1 MSPIPS
7 DINAQLDE
15 FRSLLLAQRR
25 RLFGQVAHLE
35 DDLRW
40 LDEDIES
47 EVVEE
52 GQEETIARLLTRLDE
67 RGRGEIEAIDHALER
82 IDRGEYGL
90 CAVCGEPIPLA
101 RQRAVPTADTCLP
114 CARAREARER
124 R

>member
-1 MSPIPS
+1 MSPTPH
-7 DINAQLDE
+7 DITQRLDE
-15 FRSLLLAQRR
+15 FRSLLQAQRR

-52 GQEETIARLLTRLDE
+52 GQEETMARLLARLDE
-67 RGRGEIEAIDHALER
+67 RGRMEIEAIDHALER
-82 IDRGEYGL
+82 IDRGVYGL
-90 CAVCGEPIPLA
+90 CATCGEAIPLA
-101 RQRAVPTADTCLP
+101 RQRAVPTAETCLP
-114 CARAREARER
+114 CARAREARDR

>member
-1 MSPIPS
+1 MSPTPS
-7 DINAQLDE
+7 DINTQLDE

-40 LDEDIES
+40 LEEDIES

-67 RGRGEIEAIDHALER
+67 RGRSEIEAIDHALER

-90 CAVCGEPIPLA
+90 CAVCGEAIPLA
-101 RQRAVPTADTCLP
+101 RQRAVPTADTCLS
-114 CARAREARER
+114 CARTREERARR
-124 R
+124 